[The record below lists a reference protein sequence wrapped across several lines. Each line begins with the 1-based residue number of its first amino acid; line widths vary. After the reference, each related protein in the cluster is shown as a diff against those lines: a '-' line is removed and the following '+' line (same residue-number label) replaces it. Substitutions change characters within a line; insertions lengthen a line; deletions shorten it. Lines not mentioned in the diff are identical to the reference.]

1 MARLTAPDGVAK
13 QRSARLNPQRR
24 AILKAQ
30 KLASLREPCKG
41 APIRSCLS
49 KFDHAGHIRGPKW
62 GVGAGD
68 YDGFKP
74 AQAIPGTRRA

>member
-1 MARLTAPDGVAK
+1 M
-13 QRSARLNPQRR
+13 ARLNPQRR
-24 AILKAQ
+24 ALLRAA
-30 KLASLREPCKG
+30 KLRAMREPTTG

-74 AQAIPGTRRA
+74 AQVIPGSARV